1 MEMIGF
7 PATLAG
13 LLYKR
18 NRELQE
24 AAMKEPKPTAS
35 KQKSKQKLIEDPT
48 PLSAAEKLALL
59 SAEVEQEA
67 AAAEKSRSIAPVT
80 GSRSGLT
87 QTSAASD
94 RQEITESEKSNAWAF
109 WLITILSLFLYN
121 APIVG
126 LLLSPIS
133 TFATMV
139 HEMSHALVCIFT
151 GGYVSGMTIVS
162 DGSGHGGLTFCRGGL
177 PFFYTQAGYLGTAV
191 FGCLLIF
198 LGQFK
203 KISKGI
209 LMFMGGTIGLAS
221 IFLVG
226 LNVLNTGW
234 QGFLSMIAGLMLS
247 GFLVWAGVKWRSH
260 YANLLLLFLAVQTA
274 LNSVTSIV
282 YLAQV
287 SLGLTPFASFS
298 DATSMQDMTGLPA
311 GFWSIIWV
319 LMSVA
324 MLGATLYYTYG
335 RNLIKKSQ

>member
-1 MEMIGF
+1 
-7 PATLAG
+7 
-13 LLYKR
+13 
-18 NRELQE
+18 
-24 AAMKEPKPTAS
+24 MKEPKPTAS
-35 KQKSKQKLIEDPT
+35 KQKSKQKLVEDPT

-59 SAEVEQEA
+59 SAEVEREA
-67 AAAEKSRSIAPVT
+67 AADKSRSVESVAT
-80 GSRSGLT
+80 NGS
-87 QTSAASD
+87 SASVAKVADD
-94 RQEITESEKSNAWAF
+94 RQLITESEKSNAWAF

-126 LLLSPIS
+126 LLLSPIN

-162 DGSGHGGLTFCRGGL
+162 DGSGHGGLTFCRGGW

-209 LMFMGGTIGLAS
+209 LIFIGGTIGLAS

-247 GFLVWAGVKWRSH
+247 AFLIWAGVKWRSH
-260 YANLLLLFLAVQTA
+260 YANLLILFLAVQTA

-287 SLGLTPFASFS
+287 SLGMTPFGSFS
-298 DATSMQDMTGLPA
+298 DATSMQEMTGLPA

-335 RNLIKKSQ
+335 RNLIKKPR

>member
-1 MEMIGF
+1 
-7 PATLAG
+7 
-13 LLYKR
+13 
-18 NRELQE
+18 
-24 AAMKEPKPTAS
+24 MKEPKPTTS
-35 KQKSKQKLIEDPT
+35 KQKSKQKLVEDPT
-48 PLSAAEKLALL
+48 PLSAAEKLELL
-59 SAEVEQEA
+59 SAEVEKE
-67 AAAEKSRSIAPVT
+67 
-80 GSRSGLT
+80 
-87 QTSAASD
+87 SAAKSSGTNVSKAD
-94 RQEITESEKSNAWAF
+94 KSLPAPTGAAKKQNITESEKSNAWAF
-109 WLITILSLFLYN
+109 WLITIVSLFLYN

-139 HEMSHALVCIFT
+139 HEMSHAIVCMLT

-162 DGSGHGGLTFCRGGL
+162 DGSGHGGLTFCRGGM

-198 LGQFK
+198 LGQFQK
-203 KISKGI
+203 FSKGI
-209 LMFMGGTIGLAS
+209 LMLMGGTIGLAS

-247 GFLVWAGVKWRSH
+247 AFLVWAGIKWRSH
-260 YANLLLLFLAVQTA
+260 YANLLILFLAVQTA

-287 SLGLTPFASFS
+287 SLGMTPFGSFS

-311 GFWSIIWV
+311 GIWSIMWV

-324 MLGATLYYTYG
+324 MLGATLYFTYG